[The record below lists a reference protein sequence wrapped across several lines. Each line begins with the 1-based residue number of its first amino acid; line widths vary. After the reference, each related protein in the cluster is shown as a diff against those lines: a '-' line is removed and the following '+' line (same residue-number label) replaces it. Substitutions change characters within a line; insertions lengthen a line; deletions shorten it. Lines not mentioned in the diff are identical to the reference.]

1 VPDERDDA
9 ELVQRVAQGDK
20 DALRALY
27 ERFGSILFGMSFRV
41 LGDRQAAEECT
52 QDTLLAVWRRAGAYD
67 PRRASVGTWMIAI
80 ARNRAVDLL
89 RRRAARPADP
99 HAEIE
104 QGDESPDVADSVAAD
119 ETSRLV
125 AAALAELPEPQR
137 EVLVLSYFNGLSH
150 SEIAERLGLPLG
162 TVKGRARLALDRLR
176 TLVPKYGL
184 DTEVS
189 A

>member
-1 VPDERDDA
+1 MADERDDA
-9 ELVQRVAQGDK
+9 ALVERVAQGDK
-20 DALRALY
+20 DALRELY

-67 PRRASVGTWMIAI
+67 PRQASVGTWMIAI

-89 RRRAARPADP
+89 RRRAARPSDP

-104 QGDESPDVADSVAAD
+104 RADEAPDVADSVAAD

-137 EVLVLSYFNGLSH
+137 EVLVLSYFQGLSH
-150 SEIAERLGLPLG
+150 SEIAERLALPLG
-162 TVKGRARLALDRLR
+162 TVKGRTRLALDRLR
-176 TLVPKYGL
+176 AVVPKYGL
-184 DTEVS
+184 DAEVS